1 MIKVSVFY
9 PNSEGSTFDMDYYL
23 NKHIPMARQLMG
35 PALTSVNIEQGLSGP
50 SLGSPPAFIAMAHLG
65 FDSVESFGA
74 SWGPHADEIR
84 ADMPN
89 YTNIVPTVQI
99 STVRV

>member
-23 NKHIPMARQLMG
+23 NKHIPMLRQLMG
-35 PALTSVNIEQGLSGP
+35 PAMTSIDIDQGLSGP
-50 SLGSPPAFIAMAHLG
+50 SAGSPPAFTAIAHLG
-65 FDSVESFGA
+65 FDSVESFG
-74 SWGPHADEIR
+74 SSFGPHATQIQGDI
-84 ADMPN
+84 PN

-99 STVRV
+99 SAVKV